1 MPAATDRFGAT
12 ADWIWWADEG
22 NDSQQSFGNFEG
34 GLEQFWVIFWPQS
47 SCFYWTKWAKKNTI

>member
-1 MPAATDRFGAT
+1 MMPAATDRFGAT

-34 GLEQFWVIFWPQS
+34 GLEQFWVIFWPLSPFFIGQNGP
-47 SCFYWTKWAKKNTI
+47 KKPI